1 MLNWQD
7 TNALRA
13 VFDEKKRLQIGSVL
27 PLEKAT
33 KLRECV
39 QGLDWRLVLNEGSKH
54 IDISKEMAAYMGA
67 TKLRDIR
74 KAAKLRAASEFQY
87 LFENYPLYDLIA
99 TECSVPQPITSIFA
113 QFNSDEFL
121 TQIEYITGQRPE
133 FCDMQATRYR
143 AGHMLTDH
151 DDKVAGKNRLFA
163 FVYYL
168 SPVWN
173 EKWGGALEFVAPSG
187 RVIDTIHPV
196 FNSLALFEVPFMH
209 RVTKV
214 KPAAKQPR
222 LALTGWLRTGP
233 GRL

>member
-7 TNALRA
+7 TSALKA
-13 VFDEKKRLQIGSVL
+13 VFDKKKRLQIGSVL
-27 PLEKAT
+27 PTEMAT

-39 QGLDWRLVLNEGSKH
+39 QDLDWRLVLNEGSKH
-54 IDISKEMAAYMGA
+54 IDITKEMAAHMGA

-74 KAAKLRAASEFQY
+74 KAAKARAASEFQY
-87 LFENYPLYDLIA
+87 LFENYPLYDRIA
-99 TECSVPQPITSIFA
+99 TGRSVPEPITSVFA

-121 TQIEYITGQRPE
+121 AQIERITGQRPE

-151 DDKVAGKNRLFA
+151 DDNVAGKNRLFA

-173 EKWGGALEFVAPSG
+173 EKWGGGLEFVAPGG
-187 RVIDTIHPV
+187 RVIDTINPV
-196 FNSLALFEVPFMH
+196 FNSLALFEVPAVH
-209 RVTKV
+209 RVTKI
-214 KPAAKQPR
+214 KPTAKQPR